1 LSIQRKIYLLA
12 PALKNFIVKSKFK
25 TRIQIKNFCNHL
37 KFNLQFLKNITK
49 LVLPCWS
56 KKKFE
61 NLLCCL
67 YFKEVFT
74 SIRLQL
80 KTNLIVFLLLKNN
93 YLKSELP
100 STFNKF
106 YSQLNRHCKTGR
118 A

>member
-1 LSIQRKIYLLA
+1 LSIQRKISLTEVV
-12 PALKNFIVKSKFK
+12 LKKFILKSKFK
-25 TRIQIKNFCNHL
+25 TKIQKKNFHNHT
-37 KFNLQFLKNITK
+37 KFNLQFLENITK

-56 KKKFE
+56 KKNFE
-61 NLLCCL
+61 NLLCCF

-74 SIRLQL
+74 SIKLRL

-106 YSQLNRHCKTGR
+106 FFFSKQPK
-118 A
+118 